1 MKTIEELRA
10 ELATKEKEHVLL
22 RYKTQDYMDQL
33 ETLSNQIEYIKSK
46 INNYED
52 YAKRELRKEC
62 RNSILKWLSGQTE
75 KTYDIGNYNG
85 IVSPKL
91 DLCHFVGDN
100 PKGTKEEIFSIMEKY
115 GCSQVDI
122 STSFVS
128 SWNWGNDE
136 TTIKFSLIEE
146 K

>member
-10 ELATKEKEHVLL
+10 ELIIKEKEHALL
-22 RYKTQDYMDQL
+22 RNETQDYIDRL
-33 ETLSNQIEYIKSK
+33 ENLSNEIQYIKNR
-46 INNYED
+46 INDYED

-62 RNSILKWLSGQTE
+62 RDSILKWLSGQTE
-75 KTYDIGNYNG
+75 RTYDIGNYNG

-122 STSFVS
+122 DTNFKP
-128 SWNWGNDE
+128 SWNWGNDV
-136 TTIKFSLIEE
+136 TTIKFS
-146 K
+146 

>member
-10 ELATKEKEHVLL
+10 ELATKEKEQVLL

-33 ETLSNQIEYIKSK
+33 ETLSNQIRYIENQIKD
-46 INNYED
+46 YEE

-62 RNSILKWLSGQTE
+62 HDSILKWLSGQTE
-75 KTYDIGNYNG
+75 RKYDIGNYNG

-115 GCSQVDI
+115 DCSQIDI
-122 STSFVS
+122 STRFVP
-128 SWNWGNDE
+128 SWNWGSDE
-136 TTIKFSLIEE
+136 TTIKFS
-146 K
+146 